1 MDLFGNPV
9 GAPRPRGLTFFC
21 FATSSRSEV
30 NVGEAD
36 GPKGE
41 AAGRVK
47 ESKQR
52 KGDYAVGW
60 TRRDFGSRLLAGELS
75 CSWFEVEFDLVAGE
89 GLPARSGIVMG
100 CGLSFA
106 GRVLGWRGFELVM
119 GGRVGASG

>member
-1 MDLFGNPV
+1 MALAGVRRDGLDLLAITV

-21 FATSSRSEV
+21 LATSSRSEV

-52 KGDYAVGW
+52 KGDDAV
-60 TRRDFGSRLLAGELS
+60 
-75 CSWFEVEFDLVAGE
+75 
-89 GLPARSGIVMG
+89 
-100 CGLSFA
+100 
-106 GRVLGWRGFELVM
+106 
-119 GGRVGASG
+119 